1 MNCLKLLSDLV
12 GNAFKFAKC
21 SDITLRVRLTATG
34 FDVEVEN
41 NGCGILEEAHN
52 VIFNAF
58 QQLKLTH
65 NRS

>member
-1 MNCLKLLSDLV
+1 LKILSDLV
-12 GNAFKFAKC
+12 GNAFKFAKN
-21 SDITLRVRLTATG
+21 SDITLRARLTATG
-34 FDVEVEN
+34 FDIEVES

-52 VIFNAF
+52 VIFNAL